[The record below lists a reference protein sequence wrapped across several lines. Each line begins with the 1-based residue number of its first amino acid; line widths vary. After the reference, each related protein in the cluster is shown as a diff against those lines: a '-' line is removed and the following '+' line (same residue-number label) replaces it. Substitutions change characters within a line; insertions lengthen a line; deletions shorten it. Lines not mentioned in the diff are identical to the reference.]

1 MSTLPNSCIEQAVK
15 SKSRSARSCMCKAEM
30 VPRAAEKFR
39 TFNRCLHPPP
49 ETISCTSR
57 TLFTKMAD
65 SRFSALSKD
74 PRYRLPSRREAR
86 TSVDPRFKTLFTDQE
101 FRKKAG
107 VDRYGR
113 KIKPEAGKKEL
124 ERLYQLDKEEKPK
137 PKSKGEKKQE
147 QEVKGSESEQEDDD
161 HDESEDEELV
171 ATRDPAREGF
181 SESESSEEETSDEEE
196 SGSDGEALLAEDTAG
211 QEQTES
217 IPMGEVSRRIACVN
231 LDWDNIRAA
240 DIMAVAQ
247 SFAPNGGRVEN
258 VTIYPSEF
266 GRERLEREE
275 IEGPPKE
282 IFANA
287 SGKQR
292 DEVEDDDSE
301 EDDEQIKERLL
312 KDQANEGEE
321 FNSAALRQYQLERL
335 RYYYAV
341 MSCDNKS
348 TAKAIYDSMDGR
360 EYLTTSNFFDLRFVP
375 DDTSFEEDKPH
386 DECNSLPSGYKPN
399 DFRTEALTH
408 SKVRLTWDDDDP
420 SRKEVQKRAFSRAEI
435 DENDLQAYIGS
446 DDSDADSISSR
457 QSTAEDRK
465 VKKREAQRQQMREAL
480 GLSSEPTKSKKG
492 QDEAVG
498 DMQITFTSGL
508 GSGKERKS
516 VFENQPQDEEST
528 RDRYVRKE
536 KERKQKRKEK
546 LKTRNGDA
554 EEEESDEE
562 QQKPGAV
569 DAEEDPFND
578 PFFNDPE
585 LASKQEKAAK
595 KAARQAKHDLKAAQD
610 AEAESRR
617 AELELL
623 MAEEDGEGVQHFDM
637 RELEKAQKA
646 AKRNKKGKK
655 SKKGVAEADEKDNFQ
670 VETQDPRFKELFD
683 SHEFAIDPTSKLYK
697 GSEAMKKVV
706 EEGRKRKAGKLEE
719 EGDGVPVEVDE
730 RRGKKSKRDA
740 KKSGEEDVK
749 DLVSRLKSKKKT
761 DKGGK

>member
-1 MSTLPNSCIEQAVK
+1 MS
-15 SKSRSARSCMCKAEM
+15 
-30 VPRAAEKFR
+30 
-39 TFNRCLHPPP
+39 
-49 ETISCTSR
+49 
-57 TLFTKMAD
+57 D

-74 PRYRLPSRREAR
+74 PRYRLPSRKEAR
-86 TSVDPRFKTLFTDQE
+86 TAVDPRFKTLFTDQE
-101 FRKKAG
+101 FRKKAS

-124 ERLYQLDKEEKPK
+124 ERLYQLDKKDK
-137 PKSKGEKKQE
+137 TKGKAKDGKKTE
-147 QEVKGSESEQEDDD
+147 REVVGSSESEEEDE
-161 HDESEDEELV
+161 DEDEDEEL
-171 ATRDPAREGF
+171 ATTRDPAREGF
-181 SESESSEEETSDEEE
+181 SESESSEEETSEEE
-196 SGSDGEALLAEDTAG
+196 DSESDDEALLAEDTAG

-275 IEGPPKE
+275 IEGPPRE
-282 IFANA
+282 IFASS
-287 SGKQR
+287 SGKKR
-292 DEVEDDDSE
+292 DEEEDDDASSD
-301 EDDEQIKERLL
+301 DDEKIKERLL

-341 MSCDNKS
+341 MKCDSKS

-375 DDTSFEEDKPH
+375 DDTSFDDDKPH
-386 DECNSLPSGYKPN
+386 DECNSLPNGYKPN

-420 SRKEVQKRAFSRAEI
+420 SRKEVQKRAFSRAEM

-446 DDSDADSISSR
+446 DDSDADSVSSR
-457 QSTAEDRK
+457 KSTAEDRK
-465 VKKREAQRQQMREAL
+465 AKKKEAQRQKMREAL
-480 GLSSEPTKSKKG
+480 GLFAEPTKAKKG

-508 GSGKERKS
+508 SGGKDGKA
-516 VFENQPQDEEST
+516 VFENEPQDEEST
-528 RDRYVRKE
+528 RARYIRKE

-546 LKTRNGDA
+546 LKTRDGPA
-554 EEEESDEE
+554 EEESADE
-562 QQKPGAV
+562 QQQAGA
-569 DAEEDPFND
+569 DDGADDDPFND

-595 KAARQAKHDLKAAQD
+595 KAARKAKQDAREAQD
-610 AEAESRR
+610 AEAEARR

-623 MAEEDGEGVQHFDM
+623 MAEEDGEGVRHFDM

-655 SKKGVAEADEKDNFQ
+655 GKKAGAEAEEKDDFQ
-670 VETQDPRFKELFD
+670 VETQDPRFKDLFE

-719 EGDGVPVEVDE
+719 EGDGVPVEAGA
-730 RRGKKSKRDA
+730 RREKKSKKEGKTED
-740 KKSGEEDVK
+740 GEDVK
-749 DLVSRLKSKKKT
+749 NLVARLKSKDKK
-761 DKGGK
+761 KKAVR

>member
-1 MSTLPNSCIEQAVK
+1 MGRI
-15 SKSRSARSCMCKAEM
+15 SRSSI
-30 VPRAAEKFR
+30 R
-39 TFNRCLHPPP
+39 TRIFHLNH
-49 ETISCTSR
+49 
-57 TLFTKMAD
+57 TLTKMSD

-74 PRYRLPSRREAR
+74 PRYRLPSRKEAR
-86 TSVDPRFKTLFTDQE
+86 TAVDPRFKSLFTDQE
-101 FRKKAG
+101 FRKKAS

-124 ERLYQLDKEEKPK
+124 ERLYQLDKEEKK
-137 PKSKGEKKQE
+137 KGGKKQE
-147 QEVKGSESEQEDDD
+147 REVVGSSESEEEDGD
-161 HDESEDEELV
+161 EDEEPV
-171 ATRDPAREGF
+171 AKRDPAREGF
-181 SESESSEEETSDEEE
+181 SGSESSEEETSDEEE
-196 SGSDGEALLAEDTAG
+196 SESDDEALLAEDTAG

-217 IPMGEVSRRIACVN
+217 IPLGEVSRRIACVN

-247 SFAPNGGRVEN
+247 SFAPTGGKVEN

-275 IEGPPKE
+275 LEGPPRE
-282 IFANA
+282 IFATA
-287 SGKQR
+287 SGKKR
-292 DEVEDDDSE
+292 SE
-301 EDDEQIKERLL
+301 EDDDDSSDDDDKIKERLL

-341 MSCDNKS
+341 MTCDKET

-375 DDTSFEEDKPH
+375 DETSFDEDKPN
-386 DECNSLPSGYKPN
+386 DECDSLPSGYKPN

-420 SRKEVQKRAFSRAEI
+420 SRKEVQKRAFSRAEM
-435 DENDLQAYIGS
+435 DENDLRAYIGS
-446 DDSDADSISSR
+446 DDSDADSISSKK
-457 QSTAEDRK
+457 STAEDRK
-465 VKKREAQRQQMREAL
+465 AKKKEAQRQRMREAL
-480 GLSSEPTKSKKG
+480 GLSAEPTKSKKG
-492 QDEAVG
+492 QDEVVG

-508 GSGKERKS
+508 GGGKDGKS
-516 VFENQPQDEEST
+516 VFENEPQDEEST
-528 RDRYVRKE
+528 RDRYIRKE

-546 LKTRNGDA
+546 LKARNGDV
-554 EEEESDEE
+554 EEEESDAE
-562 QQKPGAV
+562 QQKPGAGNE
-569 DAEEDPFND
+569 DDPFND

-595 KAARQAKHDLKAAQD
+595 KAARKAKQDAKDAQD

-623 MAEEDGEGVQHFDM
+623 MADEDGEGAQHFDM

-655 SKKGVAEADEKDNFQ
+655 GKKTDGEADPSKDDFQ
-670 VETQDPRFKELFD
+670 IETQDPRFKDLFE

-697 GSEAMKKVV
+697 GSDAMKKVV

-719 EGDGVPVEVDE
+719 EGDSVPVENE
-730 RRGKKSKRDA
+730 GRQGKKSKKNEKRQD
-740 KKSGEEDVK
+740 GEDVK
-749 DLVSRLKSKKKT
+749 DLVARLKSKGKGKKET
-761 DKGGK
+761 K